1 MKAAAKTQK
10 SKRQEEQTNFISW
23 RFALLCGC
31 ILLAL
36 VFLLG
41 RAAWLQ
47 IIAPDMLVRQ
57 GDMRSLRVQEV
68 STSRGMITDRS
79 GRPLA
84 VSVPVKAIWAD
95 PKEVHDA
102 GGISV
107 GDRWKALSTALNIP
121 LDQLSARINAN
132 PKGRFIYLARQV
144 NPDMADYIKKLKLPG
159 IHLREESRRY
169 YPSGEVTAHLIGF
182 TNVDS
187 QGIEGVE
194 KSFDKWLTG
203 QPGERI
209 VRKDRYGRVIE
220 DISSTDS
227 QAAHN
232 LALSIDER
240 LQALVYRELNNAV
253 AFNKA
258 ESGSAVLV
266 DVNTGEVLAMAN
278 SPSYNPNNLAGTP
291 KDAMRNRTIT
301 DVFEPGST
309 VKPMVV
315 MTALQRGIVNENT
328 VLNTVPYRINGH
340 EIKDVARYSELTL
353 TGVLQKSSNV
363 GVSKLALAMPSSAL
377 VDTYSR
383 FGLGKATNLG
393 LVGERSGLYPQKQRW
408 SDIERATFSFGYGL
422 MVTPLQLAR
431 VYATIG
437 SYGIYRPLSI
447 TKVDP
452 PVPGERIFPE
462 STVRTVVHMME
473 SVALPGGGGV
483 KAAIKGYRIAIKTG
497 TAKKV
502 GPDR

>member
-1 MKAAAKTQK
+1 MKAAAKTHK
-10 SKRQEEQTNFISW
+10 PKRQEEQANFISW

-36 VFLLG
+36 GFLLG
-41 RAAWLQ
+41 RVAWLQ

-102 GGISV
+102 GGVSV
-107 GDRWKALSTALNIP
+107 GERWRALSTALNLP
-121 LDQLSARINAN
+121 LDQLASRINAN

-278 SPSYNPNNLAGTP
+278 SPSYNPNNLTGTP

-315 MTALQRGIVNENT
+315 MTALQRGVVRENT
-328 VLNTVPYRINGH
+328 VLNISYFDEVLAAAN
-340 EIKDVARYSELTL
+340 AR
-353 TGVLQKSSNV
+353 LQKMTSRRYYLLRREEVKGV
-363 GVSKLALAMPSSAL
+363 GRKGLDLDVYDSHTCNNRPVNTLSGGESFKASLALA
-377 VDTYSR
+377 
-383 FGLGKATNLG
+383 LG
-393 LVGERSGLYPQKQRW
+393 LSDTVQQNSGGIQLDTMFIDEGFGTLDSESLDQAI
-408 SDIERATFSFGYGL
+408 DIL
-422 MVTPLQLAR
+422 MELQDHGRL
-431 VYATIG
+431 IG
-437 SYGIYRPLSI
+437 VISHVNEL
-447 TKVDP
+447 K
-452 PVPGERIFPE
+452 ERIPAKL
-462 STVRTVVHMME
+462 VVE
-473 SVALPGGGGV
+473 TDGAGSQAYFR
-483 KAAIKGYRIAIKTG
+483 K
-497 TAKKV
+497 
-502 GPDR
+502 